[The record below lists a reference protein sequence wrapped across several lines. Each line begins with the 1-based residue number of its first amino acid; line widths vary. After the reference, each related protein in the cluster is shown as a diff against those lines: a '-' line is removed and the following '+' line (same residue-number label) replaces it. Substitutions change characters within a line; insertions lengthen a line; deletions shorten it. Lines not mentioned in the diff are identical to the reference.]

1 MPARDRVRRQGR
13 RSLHHHRQRPCRPRH
28 SGGTAVM
35 TDKPYVS
42 PALLR
47 PLRSE
52 AEAYGVTPGKLGCD
66 YCSRQPKP
74 GWLETIA
81 LGTIPCPV
89 CNKGADHACT
99 RDLAPDARRI
109 DEPASRP

>member
-66 YCSRQPKP
+66 YCGSEPDP
-74 GWLETIA
+74 GYIDTPTNRPIF
-81 LGTIPCPV
+81 PCPV
-89 CNKGADHACT
+89 PPQTVFLGTCFSV
-99 RDLAPDARRI
+99 LF
-109 DEPASRP
+109 